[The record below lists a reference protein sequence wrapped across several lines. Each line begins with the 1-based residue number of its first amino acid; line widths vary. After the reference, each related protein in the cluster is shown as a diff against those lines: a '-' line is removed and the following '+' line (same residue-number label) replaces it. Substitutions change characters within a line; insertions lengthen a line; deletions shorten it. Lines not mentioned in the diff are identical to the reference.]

1 MWFYVAHRRIQ
12 SALQPVLDS
21 AQLSSMLNTSHSN
34 DALMELLLSYIKS
47 HSLHSFS
54 SHFLRQL
61 LLIMV
66 DTQVL
71 PRSLSDPK
79 SQLIRIYAQRVFRS
93 IFDKHEGGASPQHQ
107 ITITLVE
114 ALELFHETSLP
125 SLALTNRQRRVEE
138 AQIRNEL
145 DMTVSASCDGG
156 PLASLLALIRLL
168 FLSQSSAPQ
177 EGDAASSH
185 DLLLLVSRLLTVFAA
200 LPDDHPDFMLCF
212 HRSVIR

>member
-71 PRSLSDPK
+71 PRSLSDP
-79 SQLIRIYAQRVFRS
+79 
-93 IFDKHEGGASPQHQ
+93 
-107 ITITLVE
+107 
-114 ALELFHETSLP
+114 
-125 SLALTNRQRRVEE
+125 
-138 AQIRNEL
+138 
-145 DMTVSASCDGG
+145 
-156 PLASLLALIRLL
+156 
-168 FLSQSSAPQ
+168 
-177 EGDAASSH
+177 
-185 DLLLLVSRLLTVFAA
+185 
-200 LPDDHPDFMLCF
+200 
-212 HRSVIR
+212 

>member
-1 MWFYVAHRRIQ
+1 MWFYLAHRRIQ

-71 PRSLSDPK
+71 PRSLSDP
-79 SQLIRIYAQRVFRS
+79 
-93 IFDKHEGGASPQHQ
+93 
-107 ITITLVE
+107 
-114 ALELFHETSLP
+114 
-125 SLALTNRQRRVEE
+125 
-138 AQIRNEL
+138 
-145 DMTVSASCDGG
+145 
-156 PLASLLALIRLL
+156 
-168 FLSQSSAPQ
+168 
-177 EGDAASSH
+177 
-185 DLLLLVSRLLTVFAA
+185 
-200 LPDDHPDFMLCF
+200 
-212 HRSVIR
+212 